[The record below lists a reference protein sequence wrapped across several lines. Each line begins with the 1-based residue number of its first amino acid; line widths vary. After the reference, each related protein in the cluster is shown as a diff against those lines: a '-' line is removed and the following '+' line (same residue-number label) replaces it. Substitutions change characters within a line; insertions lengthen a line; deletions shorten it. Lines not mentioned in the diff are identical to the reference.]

1 MSPRQLSRVG
11 ERTIELFQCGKFT
24 NLPMT
29 YVIIQNDVRHWEM
42 IRYVNAKDE
51 KICVTMRLDYALKL

>member
-1 MSPRQLSRVG
+1 MSPRQLSCVG

-29 YVIIQNDVRHWEM
+29 YVIIQNS
-42 IRYVNAKDE
+42 YANDE